1 MTTPSPQTQQTTSP
15 LTQST
20 FHPSSPS
27 QNNLRILQWNA
38 NGIRPR
44 RTELLHFLSHNQYD
58 LIFIQESHLSSD
70 STFRI
75 PGYKTLQKNRFM
87 TRRGTTNSTGNL
99 GGGVLILVKNGL
111 SYTSLSTQSL
121 SSLDPSSDYL
131 AIAVKIK
138 GAAPIH
144 LFNVYVPPIRSSS
157 SDSRPKSFSPFLL
170 PSSPTTYIF
179 GDFNSHHSS
188 WDSHSPE
195 DHSGKDLFDWL
206 LSSDLLP
213 LNNPEHHTLLHRA
226 TGNRSSPD
234 LSLVPARLASKCTWQ
249 TLPDLG
255 SDHLPISI
263 TIPTSPIINSFHR
276 PPSFNYNKARW
287 DEYLTYIDTHCPT
300 PSNFT
305 TLSLSEATHTFTKLL
320 NDAATSAIPFGSI
333 NRPAKAWWSPE
344 VADAVAKR
352 RKAFANLPS
361 STSHLSTLSHSD
373 ISAWTDGS
381 VPGGLGQGGAGIHIK
396 CTKCVT
402 ATSLSFSTGLWTT
415 SYSAETFA
423 LLHALEWCISHSKT
437 CNFDSITFFSDS
449 LSVLSTLSTPL
460 PYLTPKSLS
469 NTQYLLNSLSQ
480 SKVVHLQWIP
490 GHSSLPGNDLADSLA
505 KAGASLDPSN
515 ISVSLTPLISS
526 QRLSLYTSWRRSVQ
540 SGFFQHQ
547 IPTVSPEELTLPRS
561 ARCALSRL
569 RCNGHSTL
577 LNSYLH
583 RVGRAETPSCSN
595 CGSESQDLSHLVL
608 DCPVL
613 DPLRRAIFGHTPS
626 LLDLWSRPWGVA
638 RLLGFRGIDPRPHP

>member
-1 MTTPSPQTQQTTSP
+1 MRGHMWTALLNPIDRPPTPSIFFRTSLPRLSFHLKPLHYSSHSPLILISMFLLISGDIHPNPGPINPCSVCSRRVTWGNRSIQCTGCSLWVHLSCSGLSPADFRKISPGHSWTCPMYPSSSQPLPSLSHSNPVSSFFFVSPSSHTPNPPPPLTNNHKTISSKTKPSPKTTSNKPTYLPNHPQLIYTCPPSALTTPSPQTQHTTSP
-15 LTQST
+15 LTQSS

-27 QNNLRILQWNA
+27 RNNLRILQWNA
-38 NGIRPR
+38 NGICPR

-170 PSSPTTYIF
+170 PSSPTTYIL

-226 TGNRSSPD
+226 TGNCSSPD
-234 LSLVPARLASKCTWQ
+234 LFLVPAQIASKCTWQ

-276 PPSFNYNKARW
+276 PPHLIIIKLAGMITLLILIPTALLP
-287 DEYLTYIDTHCPT
+287 LTLQHFLFLKPPT
-300 PSNFT
+300 PLPNSSMMLPLLPF
-305 TLSLSEATHTFTKLL
+305 LSAASTALL
-320 NDAATSAIPFGSI
+320 
-333 NRPAKAWWSPE
+333 K
-344 VADAVAKR
+344 
-352 RKAFANLPS
+352 
-361 STSHLSTLSHSD
+361 
-373 ISAWTDGS
+373 
-381 VPGGLGQGGAGIHIK
+381 PGGLLKSQMPSQNAERHTVPK
-396 CTKCVT
+396 KT
-402 ATSLSFSTGLWTT
+402 AST
-415 SYSAETFA
+415 
-423 LLHALEWCISHSKT
+423 I
-437 CNFDSITFFSDS
+437 
-449 LSVLSTLSTPL
+449 
-460 PYLTPKSLS
+460 
-469 NTQYLLNSLSQ
+469 
-480 SKVVHLQWIP
+480 
-490 GHSSLPGNDLADSLA
+490 
-505 KAGASLDPSN
+505 
-515 ISVSLTPLISS
+515 
-526 QRLSLYTSWRRSVQ
+526 
-540 SGFFQHQ
+540 
-547 IPTVSPEELTLPRS
+547 
-561 ARCALSRL
+561 
-569 RCNGHSTL
+569 
-577 LNSYLH
+577 
-583 RVGRAETPSCSN
+583 
-595 CGSESQDLSHLVL
+595 
-608 DCPVL
+608 
-613 DPLRRAIFGHTPS
+613 S
-626 LLDLWSRPWGVA
+626 LLPDIPPL
-638 RLLGFRGIDPRPHP
+638 